1 MKTKE
6 LYEKDNKTLAKM
18 RTDARAQVVKDR
30 FKIASREMT
39 KVSEI
44 AKSKKLIARINTI
57 LKQREI
63 LEAEKVETKKGDAK

>member
-1 MKTKE
+1 MKIKE
-6 LYEKDNKTLAKM
+6 LYEKDNKTLAKLLAD
-18 RTDARAQVVKDR
+18 TKAQVVKDR

-44 AKSKKLIARINTI
+44 QKSRKLIARINTI

-63 LEAEKVETKKGDAK
+63 LEAEKKEAKKGDAK